1 MIRNIVFDMGM
12 VLMEF
17 HPLKACRAVAPDEA
31 AAQELLAAIFTR
43 PEWPR
48 TDLGTISMEEL
59 GALAMAS
66 LTDPAL
72 RALVPG
78 IIAGMPHNVVTPI
91 PGMAAVVADLAARGF
106 RLYLLSNAGMVFSDH
121 RELVPGIETFSG
133 VIFSALEGLVKPD
146 PAIYTRLTERFEL
159 APEECVFIDDVAK
172 NIQTARELGW
182 QGYVFDGDVA
192 AIRRYFDALPNP

>member
-1 MIRNIVFDMGM
+1 
-12 VLMEF
+12 
-17 HPLKACRAVAPDEA
+17 
-31 AAQELLAAIFTR
+31 
-43 PEWPR
+43 
-48 TDLGTISMEEL
+48 
-59 GALAMAS
+59 
-66 LTDPAL
+66 
-72 RALVPG
+72 
-78 IIAGMPHNVVTPI
+78 MPHNVVTPI

-106 RLYLLSNAGMVFSDH
+106 RLYLLSNAGTVFSDH

-146 PAIYTRLTERFEL
+146 PAIYTRLTDRFEL